1 MNPVGILVAAGGGL
15 LAVAAF
21 LDWQWFMNNRKARRL
36 SNLIG
41 RGAARITYMVIGL
54 LGIAVGILQA
64 IGFVQ

>member
-15 LAVAAF
+15 FAVAAF
-21 LDWQWFMNNRKARRL
+21 LDWQWIMNNPKARRL
-36 SNLIG
+36 SYLIG

-54 LGIAVGILQA
+54 LAIAFGILQA